1 MSLLLDSRRKV
12 PEHLFNSLIKLL
24 GPLFGFM
31 RKSVG
36 CNTLPNQLFALSV
49 KQVDGQ
55 CAHFVRLHGCC
66 CPAAA
71 PSPAGATVVGLPG
84 MFFLSRK
91 VGADH
96 EIRAVADRAQSFDAE
111 LRVDRL
117 YDAVFHER

>member
-1 MSLLLDSRRKV
+1 MSLSLDSRWKA
-12 PEHLFNSLIKLL
+12 PEHLYEALIKLL

-36 CNTLPNQLFALSV
+36 CNTLPSQLFALRV

-55 CAHFVRLHGCC
+55 CAHFVSLHGCC
-66 CPAAA
+66 CPTAA

-91 VGADH
+91 IGADH
-96 EIRAVADRAQSFDAE
+96 QIRAVADRA
-111 LRVDRL
+111 
-117 YDAVFHER
+117 